1 MIRIECRVARVVGD
15 DFPQLGGRSIG
26 SSRVVEADI
35 HCCPFRSVVGPSGN
49 QLQSVPNGRSLS
61 ALGGSRAERAELSQR
76 GGAVDP
82 YVFPADQA
90 LAELENMQ
98 NTDADPAAV
107 ARYAQ
112 EVTNYLGGPDFV
124 VNDKVFAVKPME
136 HIRPLALHVGKQ
148 IAVPFC
154 FQTSMS
160 ATPSKGQ
167 RCTRW
172 PASISPTSSLPDRP
186 TATHT
191 IPHRWPASS
200 VAAGECPARRD
211 LMCSWQSLIKF

>member
-1 MIRIECRVARVVGD
+1 LAARVS
-15 DFPQLGGRSIG
+15 LKWT
-26 SSRVVEADI
+26 
-35 HCCPFRSVVGPSGN
+35 SVVVLSDLWWDPSGN
-49 QLQSVPNGRSLS
+49 QLHSVPNGRSLS
-61 ALGGSRAERAELSQR
+61 ALGGSLAERAELSQR

-98 NTDADPAAV
+98 NTDADSAAV

-112 EVTNYLGGPDFV
+112 EVTNYLGSPDFV

-154 FQTSMS
+154 FQTSMP
-160 ATPSKGQ
+160 ATPSRCQ

-186 TATHT
+186 PATHT

-200 VAAGECPARRD
+200 VAASEWPGLA
-211 LMCSWQSLIKF
+211 QSHVPTKEFYFSTTPRKPNPSG